1 MHVQAAGQNIITVAL
16 RTKQKPAGGVP
27 GVFFGK
33 FVQHSSE
40 LHFTG
45 AQVLLVLLLF
55 FWYSLRAAIRLRM
68 LVWRLLIW

>member
-1 MHVQAAGQNIITVAL
+1 M
-16 RTKQKPAGGVP
+16 P